1 MPNAASVVI
10 LYFIYQPVSYMA
22 DPEIII
28 FSAKGRDSLS
38 PPQQK
43 AIEAIAL
50 VRYIANLSP
59 LSDEHLIQLCQ
70 TANYIGLT
78 RRTCIDLHA
87 GIIRNLP
94 NLKGL
99 SVYTTGI
106 EWIDLIELQACNI
119 VLKFL
124 PDYSAITVAEHAI
137 GLLLTLSRRI
147 HLSDRKSRAEI
158 THEVSLRG
166 WELSGKKIGIL
177 GLGRIGYR
185 IANLAKAFNMKVSYY
200 DPKIDAYPE
209 FSAVSFNQLIQQ
221 SDVVML
227 AASLN
232 RENPV
237 IITSE
242 VLANMKQ
249 GVYII
254 NPARPALVDNFAML
268 RAIQAGKVAGYAV
281 DDNPF
286 SLADL
291 CDVELGRIVQTGHTA
306 WYSNEAMERGT
317 EMWIDNLVDLILNQ

>member
-1 MPNAASVVI
+1 
-10 LYFIYQPVSYMA
+10 MA

-38 PPQQK
+38 DAQQK
-43 AIEAIAL
+43 AVEAIAT
-50 VRYIANLSP
+50 VQYIANLSP
-59 LSDEHLIQLCQ
+59 LSDDRLIQLCQ

-78 RRTCIDLHA
+78 RRTCIDFHA
-87 GIIRNLP
+87 NIIRSLP
-94 NLKGL
+94 QLKGI

-106 EWIDLIELQACNI
+106 EWIDLVELQACNI
-119 VLKFL
+119 NLRFL

-147 HLSDRKSRAEI
+147 HLSDRKARAEI
-158 THEVSLRG
+158 TQDVSLRG

-185 IANLAKAFNMKVSYY
+185 IAHLAKAFNMQVSYY
-200 DPKIDAYPE
+200 DPKHVAHPE
-209 FSAVSFNQLIQQ
+209 FSAVSFEQLIQQ

-227 AASLN
+227 AASLD

-242 VLANMKQ
+242 VLEKMKQ
-249 GVYII
+249 GVYVI
-254 NPARPALVDNFAML
+254 NPARPALVDNSAML
-268 RAIQAGKVAGYAV
+268 RSINFGKVAGYAV

-286 SLADL
+286 SLDDL
-291 CDVELGRIVQTGHTA
+291 HNVEPGRILQTGHTA

-317 EMWIDNLVDLILNQ
+317 EAWINNLVDLVRTQ

>member
-1 MPNAASVVI
+1 
-10 LYFIYQPVSYMA
+10 MA

-38 PPQQK
+38 DAQQK
-43 AIEAIAL
+43 AVESIAT
-50 VRYIANLSP
+50 VQYIANLAP
-59 LSDEHLIQLCQ
+59 LSDDHLIQLCQ
-70 TANYIGLT
+70 TAKYIGLT
-78 RRTCIDLHA
+78 RRTCIDFHT
-87 GIIRNLP
+87 GIIRRLP
-94 NLKGL
+94 HLKGI

-106 EWIDLIELQACNI
+106 EWIDLVELQARNI
-119 VLKFL
+119 NLKFL

-158 THEVSLRG
+158 TPEVSLRG

-185 IANLAKAFNMKVSYY
+185 IAHLAKAFNMQVSYY
-200 DPKIDAYPE
+200 DPKHATYPE
-209 FSAVSFNQLIQQ
+209 FNAVSFDQLIQQ

-237 IITSE
+237 VITSE
-242 VLANMKQ
+242 VLESMKQ

-254 NPARPALVDNFAML
+254 NPARPALVDNLAM
-268 RAIQAGKVAGYAV
+268 IKSIEFGKVAGYAV
-281 DDNPF
+281 DDTPF
-286 SLADL
+286 SLDDL
-291 CDVELGRIVQTGHTA
+291 HHIELGRILQTGHTG

-317 EMWIDNLVDLILNQ
+317 ETWINNLVDLARTP

>member
-1 MPNAASVVI
+1 
-10 LYFIYQPVSYMA
+10 MA

-38 PPQQK
+38 DSQQK
-43 AIEAIAL
+43 AVEAISK
-50 VRYIANLSP
+50 VQYIANLSP
-59 LSDEHLIQLCQ
+59 LSDDQLIQICQ

-78 RRTCIDLHA
+78 RRTCLDFH
-87 GIIRNLP
+87 GNIIRSLP
-94 NLKGL
+94 QLKGI

-106 EWIDLIELQACNI
+106 EWIDLVELQACNI
-119 VLKFL
+119 NLKFL

-147 HLSDRKSRAEI
+147 HLSDRKARGEI
-158 THEVSLRG
+158 TSNVSLRG

-177 GLGRIGYR
+177 GLGRIGSR
-185 IANLAKAFNMKVSYY
+185 IAHLAKAFNMQVSYY
-200 DPKIDAYPE
+200 DPKYATHSE
-209 FSAVSFNQLIQQ
+209 FSAVSFDQLIQQ

-242 VLANMKQ
+242 VLENMQQ

-254 NPARPALVDNFAML
+254 NPARPALVDNT
-268 RAIQAGKVAGYAV
+268 AIIGAIKSGKVAGYAV
-281 DDNPF
+281 DDHPF
-286 SLADL
+286 SLDDL
-291 CDVELGRIVQTGHTA
+291 QHVEPGRIVQTGHTG

-317 EMWIDNLVDLILNQ
+317 AMWINNLIDLVQNQ

>member
-1 MPNAASVVI
+1 
-10 LYFIYQPVSYMA
+10 MA

-28 FSAKGRDSLS
+28 FSARGRDSLS
-38 PPQQK
+38 NFQQK
-43 AIEAIAL
+43 AVESIAT
-50 VRYIANLSP
+50 VQYIANLLP
-59 LSDEHLIQLCQ
+59 LPDDRLIQLCQ

-78 RRTCIDLHA
+78 RRTCIDFHA
-87 GIIRNLP
+87 KIIHSLP
-94 NLKGL
+94 NLKGI

-106 EWIDLIELQACNI
+106 EWIDLVELQTCNI
-119 VLKFL
+119 NLKFL
-124 PDYSAITVAEHAI
+124 PDYSAVTVAEHAI
-137 GLLLTLSRRI
+137 GLLLTLARRT
-147 HLSDRKSRAEI
+147 HLSDRKARAEI
-158 THEVSLRG
+158 TQNISLRG

-185 IANLAKAFNMKVSYY
+185 IAHLAKAFNMQVSYY
-200 DPKIDAYPE
+200 DPKYAAHPE

-237 IITSE
+237 IITPE
-242 VLANMKQ
+242 VLESMHQ

-254 NPARPALVDNFAML
+254 NPARPALVDNLAMIE
-268 RAIQAGKVAGYAV
+268 AIKSGKVAGYAV

-291 CDVELGRIVQTGHTA
+291 DNVEPGRIFQTGHTA

-317 EMWIDNLVDLILNQ
+317 EMWINNLVDLVRNQ

>member
-1 MPNAASVVI
+1 
-10 LYFIYQPVSYMA
+10 MA

-28 FSAKGRDSLS
+28 FSAKGQDSLS
-38 PPQQK
+38 QSQQR
-43 AIEAIAL
+43 AIGAISS
-50 VRYIANLSP
+50 VRYIANLLP
-59 LSDEHLIQLCQ
+59 LSDDHLIQTCQ

-78 RRTCIDLHA
+78 RRTCIDFHA

-106 EWIDLIELQACNI
+106 EWIDLPELQACNI
-119 VLKFL
+119 ALKFL

-147 HLSDRKSRAEI
+147 HLSDRKAKAEI
-158 THEVSLRG
+158 THDVSLRG

-185 IANLAKAFNMKVSYY
+185 TAHLAKAFNMQVSYY
-200 DPKIDAYPE
+200 DPKIAAHPE
-209 FSAVSFNQLIQQ
+209 FNAVSFDQLIQQ

-242 VLANMKQ
+242 ALENMRQ

-254 NPARPALVDNFAML
+254 NPARPALVDNSAM
-268 RAIQAGKVAGYAV
+268 IKSIKSGKVAGYAV

-286 SLADL
+286 SLDDL
-291 CDVELGRIVQTGHTA
+291 HNIELGRIVQTGHTG

-317 EMWIDNLVDLILNQ
+317 EMWINNLVDLVRTP

>member
-1 MPNAASVVI
+1 
-10 LYFIYQPVSYMA
+10 MA

-38 PPQQK
+38 DSQQK
-43 AIEAIAL
+43 AVEAIAT
-50 VRYIANLSP
+50 VQYIANLAP
-59 LSDEHLIQLCQ
+59 LADDRLIQLCQ

-94 NLKGL
+94 YLKGI
-99 SVYTTGI
+99 SVYATGI
-106 EWIDLIELQACNI
+106 EWIDLVELQACNI
-119 VLKFL
+119 NLKFL

-137 GLLLTLSRRI
+137 GLLLTLARRI
-147 HLSDRKSRAEI
+147 HLSDRKAKAEI
-158 THEVSLRG
+158 AQNVSLRG
-166 WELSGKKIGIL
+166 WELSDKKIGIL
-177 GLGRIGYR
+177 GLGHIGYR
-185 IANLAKAFNMKVSYY
+185 IANLAKAFSMQVSYY
-200 DPKIDAYPE
+200 DPKYATHPE
-209 FSAVSFNQLIQQ
+209 FSAVSFDQLIQQ

-242 VLANMKQ
+242 VLENMKQ
-249 GVYII
+249 GVYIV
-254 NPARPALVDNFAML
+254 NSSRPALVDNLAMI
-268 RAIQAGKVAGYAV
+268 RSIKSGKVAGYAV

-286 SLADL
+286 SLDDL
-291 CDVELGRIVQTGHTA
+291 REVELGRIVQTGHTA

-317 EMWIDNLVDLILNQ
+317 EAWINNLIDLVRNQ

>member
-1 MPNAASVVI
+1 
-10 LYFIYQPVSYMA
+10 MA

-38 PPQQK
+38 DSQQK
-43 AIEAIAL
+43 AVEAIAT
-50 VRYIANLSP
+50 VQYIANLSP
-59 LSDEHLIQLCQ
+59 LADDRLIQLCQ

-94 NLKGL
+94 YLKGI

-106 EWIDLIELQACNI
+106 EWIDLVELQACNI
-119 VLKFL
+119 NLKFL

-137 GLLLTLSRRI
+137 GLLLTLARRI
-147 HLSDRKSRAEI
+147 HLSDRKAKAEI
-158 THEVSLRG
+158 AQNVSLRG

-177 GLGRIGYR
+177 GLGHIGYR
-185 IANLAKAFNMKVSYY
+185 IANLAKAFSMQVSYY
-200 DPKIDAYPE
+200 DPKHATHPE
-209 FSAVSFNQLIQQ
+209 FRAVSFDQLIQQ

-242 VLANMKQ
+242 VLENMKQ
-249 GVYII
+249 GVYIV
-254 NPARPALVDNFAML
+254 NSSRPALVDNLAMI
-268 RAIQAGKVAGYAV
+268 RSIKSGKVAGYAV

-286 SLADL
+286 SLDDL
-291 CDVELGRIVQTGHTA
+291 QEVELGRIVQTGHTA

-317 EMWIDNLVDLILNQ
+317 EAWINNLVDLVRNQ

>member
-1 MPNAASVVI
+1 
-10 LYFIYQPVSYMA
+10 MA

-38 PPQQK
+38 DSQQK
-43 AIEAIAL
+43 AVEAIAT
-50 VRYIANLSP
+50 VQYIANLAP
-59 LSDEHLIQLCQ
+59 LADDRLIQLCQ

-94 NLKGL
+94 YLKGI
-99 SVYTTGI
+99 SVYATGI
-106 EWIDLIELQACNI
+106 EWIDLVELQACNI
-119 VLKFL
+119 NLKFL

-137 GLLLTLSRRI
+137 GLLLTLARRI
-147 HLSDRKSRAEI
+147 HLSDRKAKAEI
-158 THEVSLRG
+158 AQNVSLRG

-177 GLGRIGYR
+177 GLGHIGYR
-185 IANLAKAFNMKVSYY
+185 IANLAKAFSMEVSYY
-200 DPKIDAYPE
+200 DPKHVAHPE
-209 FSAVSFNQLIQQ
+209 FNTVSFDQLIQQ

-242 VLANMKQ
+242 VLENMKQ
-249 GVYII
+249 GMYIV
-254 NPARPALVDNFAML
+254 NSSRPALVDNLAMI
-268 RAIQAGKVAGYAV
+268 RSIKSGKVAGYAV

-286 SLADL
+286 SLDDL
-291 CDVELGRIVQTGHTA
+291 REVELGRIVQTGHTA

-317 EMWIDNLVDLILNQ
+317 EAWINNLVDLVQNQ